1 MRLRNLIILTV
12 IVPLFVILVVFS
24 LVAIKSLE
32 DNVRSKLQTEVEII
46 TRALS
51 TSLSYSIT
59 PGSDTSLEEALQSA
73 FSFHRIYG
81 AYVFD
86 TDGRD
91 IYGLG
96 LGKDIFSREEIQQ
109 VIERDDL
116 YSNYREHDGW
126 NYYSALTPLRAQ
138 NGTVYGVLQ
147 VNRLNTGI
155 ETYTGFISIVAV
167 LVFVVGAGGIVF
179 SIWWG
184 FRRYIER
191 PLNRLLHVM
200 LLVEDGDRSQRAVED
215 GPTEYRRLASGLNG
229 MLDAMA
235 GKDHDIE
242 DRQRREIELEKRLRK
257 SKKLAELG
265 VLAAGVAHEIGA
277 PLTVINGQAQR
288 LARRDVIGD
297 DERARLGRIR
307 GEVERIVEIVRQL
320 MELGRQHNVE
330 KGSQALDKL
339 IKSASDLVEDELEPR
354 NIRLVI
360 ELPSPTPNLL
370 ADGQQIIQV
379 LTNLLRNAAQAPDVS
394 CIRLH
399 AQQNDHE
406 LIIWVEDDG
415 PGIPTPHHL
424 KVFDP
429 FFTTKPVGQGSGLG
443 LSMVHRIINDHGGT
457 IGVFDSALGGAGFE
471 ITLPLGETASA

>member
-1 MRLRNLIILTV
+1 MRLRNLMILTV
-12 IVPLFVILVVFS
+12 IVPLFVALVVFS
-24 LVAIKSLE
+24 LVAIKALE

-51 TSLSYSIT
+51 TSLSYAVARDSAA
-59 PGSDTSLEEALQSA
+59 PLEEALQSA

-86 TDGRD
+86 GQGRE

-96 LGKDIFSREEIQQ
+96 LGKNLFTPTEIQS

-116 YSNYREHDGW
+116 YSNYRQLDGW
-126 NYYSALTPLRAQ
+126 TYYSALIPLRTQ
-138 NGTVYGVLQ
+138 DGTVYGVLQ

-155 ETYTGFISIVAV
+155 ENYTGFISIVAV
-167 LVFVVGAGGIVF
+167 LVFIIGAGGIVL

-191 PLNRLLHVM
+191 PLNRLLRVM
-200 LLVEDGDRSQRAVED
+200 LLIEDGDRSQRANVE
-215 GPTEYRRLASGLNG
+215 GPVEYRRLASGLNG

-235 GKDHDIE
+235 EKDRDI
-242 DRQRREIELEKRLRK
+242 DARRRREIELEKRLRK

-330 KGSQALDKL
+330 KGKQSLDHL
-339 IKSASDLVEDELEPR
+339 VTSASELVEEELEPR
-354 NIRLVI
+354 GIQLDI
-360 ELPSPTPNLL
+360 KLPTPELWVMVN
-370 ADGQQIIQV
+370 GQQIVQV
-379 LTNLLRNAAQAPDVS
+379 LSNLLRNAAQAPDVS
-394 CIRLH
+394 LVQVR
-399 AQQNDHE
+399 AEQQGNE
-406 LIIWVEDDG
+406 MTLWVEDDG
-415 PGIPTPHHL
+415 PGIPVSHHHQ
-424 KVFDP
+424 VFDP

-471 ITLPLGETASA
+471 ISLPLTETASA

>member
-1 MRLRNLIILTV
+1 VRLRNLIILTV
-12 IVPLFVILVVFS
+12 IVPLFVSLVVFS

-32 DNVRSKLQTEVEII
+32 DNVRSKLQTEVDII

-51 TSLSYSIT
+51 SSLSYAVT
-59 PGSDTSLEEALQSA
+59 PDSDTPLEEALQSA

-86 TDGRD
+86 TEGRE

-96 LGKDIFSREEIQQ
+96 LGKAIFSREEIQQ
-109 VIERDDL
+109 VIERDNL
-116 YSNYREHDGW
+116 YSNYRQHEGW
-126 NYYSALTPLRAQ
+126 NYYSALAPLRSQ
-138 NGTVYGVLQ
+138 DGTVYGVLQ

-155 ETYTGFISIVAV
+155 ENYTGFISIVAV
-167 LVFVVGAGGIVF
+167 LVFVVGAAGIVF

-191 PLNRLLHVM
+191 PLERLLQVM
-200 LLVEDGDRSQRAVED
+200 LLVEDGDRSQRAAED
-215 GPTEYRRLASGLNG
+215 GPTEYRLLASGLNG

-235 GKDHDIE
+235 EKDSEIE

-307 GEVERIVEIVRQL
+307 GEVERIVDIVRQL

-330 KGSQALDKL
+330 KDELALDQL
-339 IKSASDLVEDELEPR
+339 INSASELVEEELEPR
-354 NIRLVI
+354 NIRLAI
-360 ELPSPTPNLL
+360 ELPTPTPHLL
-370 ADGQQIIQV
+370 ANGQQLVQV
-379 LTNLLRNAAQAPDVS
+379 LTNLLRNAAQAPSVS
-394 CIRLH
+394 RIRVR
-399 AQQNDHE
+399 AQRHEHE
-406 LIIWVEDDG
+406 LLLWVEDNG
-415 PGIPTPHHL
+415 TGIPSAHHHH
-424 KVFDP
+424 VFDP

-471 ITLPLGETASA
+471 ITLPLCETAPA